1 MINAYTILVIVHVVL
16 FAYWLGGDWGVYVN
30 AKYVADA
37 KLSLD
42 ERRRFLQASFRID
55 LMPRIAF
62 PLLLVV
68 GLQLAAFNGAWPI
81 VGPFM
86 SAVWIAGLAWLAVN
100 IAGYLRQGTAAGDR
114 LRNID
119 QSVRMVLAPVLIC
132 IGAWSLIGGAPI
144 ALKFIALKLIV
155 FGCMIVVGLVLRAIM
170 RNWAIGFRRLATEGP
185 SVAVDELFQHS
196 LQRARFVA
204 YGMWS
209 LSGVMAIL
217 GIAKPV

>member
-1 MINAYTILVIVHVVL
+1 MSAHTVLVIVHVVL

-37 KLSLD
+37 KLPLE

-68 GLQLAAFNGAWPI
+68 GMQLAGFYGAWPI
-81 VGPFM
+81 AGPFM
-86 SAVWIAGLAWLAVN
+86 TAVWIAALAWLAVN
-100 IAGYLRQGTAAGDR
+100 VAGYLRQGTAVGER
-114 LRNID
+114 LRTID
-119 QSVRMVLAPVLIC
+119 QYVRLLLAPLLLGV
-132 IGAWSLIGGAPI
+132 GTWSVITGAPI
-144 ALKFIALKLIV
+144 AATFIALKLVV

-185 SVAVDELFQHS
+185 SAAIDELFQRS
-196 LQRARFVA
+196 LGRARYVA

-209 LSGVMAIL
+209 LSGLMAVL
-217 GIAKPV
+217 GVAKPI